1 MEMRNTYL
9 QLLQLASG
17 AIVGIL
23 LLIHVAVQRLDV
35 ILGYVGVKVSDPLA
49 FSSMMERA
57 RQGSWAALYIC
68 LLAFALFHAGNG
80 LRNILLETGLSAAA
94 VKVCTVTI
102 IAVGAVFLALGIY
115 TPLVLLGK

>member
-1 MEMRNTYL
+1 MKNTYL
-9 QLLQLASG
+9 QLLQMASG

-23 LLIHVAVQRLDV
+23 LLIHISVQRLDV
-35 ILGYVGVKVSDPLA
+35 ILGFFGVKSGDPLA

-57 RQGSWAALYIC
+57 RQGSWAALYIA

-80 LRNILLETGLSAAA
+80 LRNMLLETSLSSRTMA
-94 VKVCTVTI
+94 VLTWII
-102 IAVGAVFLALGIY
+102 IAVGVVFLALGIY